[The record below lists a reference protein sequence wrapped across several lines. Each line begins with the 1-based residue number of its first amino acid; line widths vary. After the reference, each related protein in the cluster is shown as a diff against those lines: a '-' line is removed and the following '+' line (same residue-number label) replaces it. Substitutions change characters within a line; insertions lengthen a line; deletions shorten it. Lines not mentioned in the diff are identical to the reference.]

1 MSAAYRLLLRTQA
14 SRGRLLAIGALGLL
28 VVLVGIAARTA
39 DDTSPDIAVDTIN
52 GAGLALYV
60 PVTAVVFASAIF
72 GEMVEDGT
80 LVYLWARPVY
90 RLHLTLA
97 AVAASLSI
105 SLPCVLA
112 PMVAMVLILDADSGL
127 LAGTIVAATLSTVA
141 HTAVFVGFG
150 ARVPRALVWGLVYVA
165 VWEGAVASVGAGIAR
180 TSLRLFS
187 NSLLRSIAGAE
198 RVEFGVG
205 PVTAVAVL
213 AAVTITGI
221 ALTTLVLER
230 ADVA

>member
-1 MSAAYRLLLRTQA
+1 VIAAYRILLRTQA

-39 DDTSPDIAVDTIN
+39 DEPSTTIAVDTIN
-52 GAGLALYV
+52 GAGLALFV
-60 PVTAVVFASAIF
+60 PVTALVFASATF

-80 LVYLWARPVY
+80 LVYLWARPVR
-90 RLHLTLA
+90 RLDLTLA

-105 SLPCVLA
+105 SLPCVLVPLGA
-112 PMVAMVLILDADSGL
+112 TALILDADAGL
-127 LAGTIVAATLSTVA
+127 VAGTFVAASLSTVA
-141 HTAVFVGFG
+141 HTTLFVGFG

-180 TSLRLFS
+180 TSLRLFA
-187 NSLLRSIAGAE
+187 NSLLRSIAGAD
-198 RVEFGVG
+198 RIEFGVG
-205 PVTAVAVL
+205 PLTAVVVL
-213 AAVTITGI
+213 AGVAVAGI
-221 ALTTLVLER
+221 ALTTFILER